1 MTFKQIVCV
10 LHFQKKQLPLLLHR
24 VICKYIHTSWLCEQN
39 AMDREVRYTA
49 VSIRNSQYL
58 PSHCSNV
65 IRKTKMP
72 LSTSHV
78 FHPALPNF
86 ISIQIS
92 YSLLPFTSFSSGY
105 SQVQDMHPTLLF
117 HGIKES
123 LHWMGPFSSPG
134 FVLKLPHEH
143 PQQIIHL

>member
-58 PSHCSNV
+58 PLHCSNV

-72 LSTSHV
+72 LSTFILLSPISSLSKSVIPYFPSHHFLLDTRKSKTCIPLYSFMESKSLYIEWDLSV
-78 FHPALPNF
+78 HLASYLSYHTNIPN
-86 ISIQIS
+86 
-92 YSLLPFTSFSSGY
+92 
-105 SQVQDMHPTLLF
+105 
-117 HGIKES
+117 K
-123 LHWMGPFSSPG
+123 
-134 FVLKLPHEH
+134 
-143 PQQIIHL
+143 